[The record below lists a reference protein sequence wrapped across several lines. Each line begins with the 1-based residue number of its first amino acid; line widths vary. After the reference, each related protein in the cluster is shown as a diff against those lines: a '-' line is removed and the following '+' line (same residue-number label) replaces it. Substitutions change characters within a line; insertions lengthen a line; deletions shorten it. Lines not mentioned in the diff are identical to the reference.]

1 MTPWRCLLWVQS
13 LLGAGHLRR
22 AQALAEAMAAD
33 GALVTLANGGLPGPW
48 PPPSEVEIVQLPPIL
63 ARDSGLHDL
72 ADLAGAPPVEAL
84 WRERRD
90 LLLSLLRSRQP
101 QVVLTEMFPFGR
113 RAFSRELLPLLEAA
127 RTLRQRALVAAS
139 VRDILVSKPTLD
151 RYRWM
156 AEVGSAWYDIVLVH
170 GDEQLMPFA
179 ASFPLVGSLKSPI
192 VHTGFVHHPA
202 VAETPTD
209 GDHPAVLV
217 SAGGG
222 VVGERL
228 LQAALEARAR
238 SSLARA
244 SWLLVAGQNLPQ
256 DRLAALTAAAPSGCK
271 VVRYHPDLQ
280 TMMGRCCVSVSQA
293 GYNTVVEGLKAG
305 ARMVLVPFGSGGEDE
320 QARRATRLQTLGL
333 AEMLAEE
340 ELAPASLAAAIDRMA
355 RRERPSAG
363 TWSFAGAARTA
374 EILGAMVEARS

>member
-22 AQALAEAMAAD
+22 ALTLAEAMAAE

-48 PPPSEVEIVQLPPIL
+48 TPPSGVEIVQLPPIL

-72 ADLAGAPPVEAL
+72 VDLAGAPPAEGL

-90 LLLSLLRSRQP
+90 LLLSLLMSRRP

-113 RAFSRELLPLLEAA
+113 RAFSRELLPLLEAV
-127 RTLRQRALVAAS
+127 RTLPEHALIAAS
-139 VRDILVSKPTLD
+139 VRDVLVSKPKLD

-170 GDEQLMPFA
+170 GDEQLIPFA
-179 ASFPLVGSLKSPI
+179 ASFPLVDSLKSSI
-192 VHTGFVHHPA
+192 VHTGFVHPPDAAEIPA
-202 VAETPTD
+202 E

-222 VVGERL
+222 AVGERL
-228 LQAALEARAR
+228 LRAALEARAR

-244 SWLLVAGQNLPQ
+244 SWLLVAGPNLSQ
-256 DRLAALTAAAPSGCK
+256 DHLAALTTAAPSGCD
-271 VVRYHPDLQ
+271 VVRYRPDLQ

-333 AEMLAEE
+333 AEMLTEE
-340 ELAPASLAAAIDRMA
+340 ELTPASLAAAIDRMA
-355 RRERPSAG
+355 RRERPSTG

-374 EILGAMVEARS
+374 QMLRELVKARS